1 MQQRVWSAVMG
12 ACLGMIGIFGTVG
25 ADQSV
30 KAGGFVVHYNAYSA
44 DTLQP
49 EIAKL
54 YDITRSR
61 SRGVVV
67 VSVLKGEGSAAKGV
81 KADVSGTS
89 VNLNGQLRE
98 LDMREIREGQS
109 LYYVSDFAVT
119 QEETLDFTFSVTP
132 EGGSAVPVKFRQQF
146 FTQ

>member
-1 MQQRVWSAVMG
+1 MKRRVGSALLGVWLGVMG
-12 ACLGMIGIFGTVG
+12 ISVTVN

-49 EIAKL
+49 EIAKI
-54 YDITRSR
+54 YNITRSR

-67 VSVLKGEGSAAKGV
+67 VSVLRGEGPNAKGV
-81 KADVSGTS
+81 KAEVSGTS

-98 LDMREIREGQS
+98 LDMREIREGQA